1 VTRNWILRT
10 VASMQVLRRI
20 IHGDGRRLTLLAYM
34 HAICGMYTAAATR
47 NSDALALDDDSRLDR
62 VTSDDLVSAPP
73 AATVKAWRAA
83 RFDIETVWNVTYARA
98 LNCNGVG
105 FNSAPGACKQME
117 LQLDVHSPAR
127 NKSTGAEPPTMRRPA
142 VVFFHG
148 GGWEGGDR
156 SGAGGQIYM
165 RDNMFRWASRGFV
178 VFNVDYRLGTDPTK
192 PCPGHDVDDNTTIG
206 YSVCGNFPACCEGP
220 SRLPWP
226 DDACQLGTPQPT
238 LFANASLCPPIAT
251 SYPASRDAKAAVRYV
266 RANAL
271 KYGISGDHIIAAGC
285 SAGGW
290 TATTLAIA
298 AERDF
303 KDELSV
309 GEDPTLSTTNLQTSS
324 SVAASV
330 VMSGGPQA
338 FDTMAEAV
346 GAEFMSPYDPTD
358 APMIV
363 LHGDIDPAVN
373 VSNAYRNWRAYNRT
387 GVLFEAHIFPSTKH
401 CEKDVESEES
411 VEKLSIPFVARATG
425 IVLQD

>member
-1 VTRNWILRT
+1 MALVRK
-10 VASMQVLRRI
+10 VM
-20 IHGDGRRLTLLAYM
+20 LLM
-34 HAICGMYTAAATR
+34 AAATHR
-47 NSDALALDDDSRLDR
+47 DLALALDADGS
-62 VTSDDLVSAPP
+62 TSSSAPAP
-73 AATVKAWRAA
+73 AVKAWRTA
-83 RFDIETVWNVTYARA
+83 RFDVETVWNVTYARG

-105 FNSAPGACKQME
+105 FNSPPGACKAME

-127 NKSTGAEPPTMRRPA
+127 NTSTGAEPPATLRPA

-148 GGWEGGDR
+148 GGWAGGDR

-165 RDNMFRWASRGFV
+165 QANMFRWASRGFV
-178 VFNVDYRLGTDPTK
+178 VFNVDYRLGTDPTH
-192 PCPGHDVDDNTTIG
+192 PCPGRPHDDNTTMG

-226 DDACQLGTPQPT
+226 DDPCQLGAPKPT
-238 LFANASLCPPIAT
+238 LYANASLCPPIAT

-266 RANAL
+266 RAHAQ
-271 KYGISGDHIIAAGC
+271 KYGISADHIIAAGC

-298 AERDF
+298 AEGDF

-309 GEDPTLSTTNLQTSS
+309 QEDPTLSTTNLATSS
-324 SVAASV
+324 AVAAAV

-338 FDTMAEAV
+338 FDTMAEAT
-346 GAEFMSPYDPTD
+346 GADFVSPYDPTD

-387 GVLFEAHIFPSTKH
+387 GVLFEAHIFPMTKH

-411 VEKLSIPFVARATG
+411 VEKLSIPFVAKATG

>member
-1 VTRNWILRT
+1 
-10 VASMQVLRRI
+10 M
-20 IHGDGRRLTLLAYM
+20 LAYTATAM
-34 HAICGMYTAAATR
+34 HSDGALAR
-47 NSDALALDDDSRLDR
+47 NDDRSDAKTDFA
-62 VTSDDLVSAPP
+62 SAP
-73 AATVKAWRAA
+73 VVEAWRAA
-83 RFDIETVWNVTYARA
+83 RFEIKTVWNVTYARA

-105 FNSAPGACKQME
+105 FNTAPGACKEME

-127 NKSTGAEPPTMRRPA
+127 NTSTGAEPPATQRPA

-148 GGWEGGDR
+148 GGWSGGDR

-192 PCPGHDVDDNTTIG
+192 PCPGHDDNTTMG

-226 DDACQLGTPQPT
+226 NDACQLGTPQPT

-271 KYGISGDHIIAAGC
+271 KYGISADHIIAAGC

-298 AERDF
+298 AESDF
-303 KDELSV
+303 KDELSTS
-309 GEDPTLSTTNLQTSS
+309 EDPTLSSTNLETSS
-324 SVAASV
+324 AVAASV

-346 GAEFMSPYDPTD
+346 GAEFVSPYDPTD

-363 LHGDIDPAVN
+363 LHGDSDPAVN

-411 VEKLSIPFVARATG
+411 VEKLSIPFVAKATG
-425 IVLQD
+425 IVLHD